1 MAVGAVTVAV
11 STVDEVVLQAVQF
24 SAVIKSGN
32 QNQGKNYVQTGE
44 HKNRKKRNTVLIGG
58 TYNSSPV
65 INQQVLGKNKQ
76 GGEDC
81 SY

>member
-11 STVDEVVLQAVQF
+11 STVDEVVLQAMQF

-44 HKNRKKRNTVLIGG
+44 HKNRKKKKHRLNWRYLQQQSSDRPAG
-58 TYNSSPV
+58 T
-65 INQQVLGKNKQ
+65 GK
-76 GGEDC
+76 E
-81 SY
+81 